1 MEQDRKCRECGEE
14 KDVSEFHSAGVK
26 NGKRYYRRKCRD
38 CYRDVKRAYRDRK
51 LSWFREY
58 KGGLSCLSCG
68 YSNDTNEN
76 FSIKALEFHHH
87 NDDKLFNVS
96 EGLYLGY
103 SKDKILN
110 EINKCMV
117 LCSRCHAEKHTK

>member
-38 CYRDVKRAYRDRK
+38 CYRCVKRAYRDRK
-51 LSWFREY
+51 ISWFREY
-58 KGGLSCLSCG
+58 KETLSCEQCG
-68 YSNDTNEN
+68 YSKDKNKH
-76 FSIKALEFHHH
+76 FSIKALDFHHN

-96 EGLYLGY
+96 DGPYLGY

-117 LCSRCHAEKHTK
+117 LCSNCHAEKHTK

>member
-51 LSWFREY
+51 VSWFREY

-87 NDDKLFNVS
+87 KDDKLFNVS

-117 LCSRCHAEKHTK
+117 LCSNCHAEKHTK